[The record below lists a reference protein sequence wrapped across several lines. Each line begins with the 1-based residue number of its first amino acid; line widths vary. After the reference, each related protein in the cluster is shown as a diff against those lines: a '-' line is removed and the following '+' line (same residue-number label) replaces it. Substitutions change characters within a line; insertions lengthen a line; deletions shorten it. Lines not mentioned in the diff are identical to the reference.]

1 MSASRTLDRRASVA
15 QLLRH
20 RGESLLVSGL
30 GGPTSGAYGVGDN
43 PLTFYLWGAMGGAAM
58 VGLGIALAQPTRRV
72 IVLTGDGEMLMGMGS
87 LATIGVKKPA
97 NLAIVVIDNGL
108 YAETGLQ
115 EAHTARGVD
124 LAAVARAC
132 GVTAEVVE
140 TQAQLDAVEPRLYSA
155 PGPLLVNL
163 KVPSVASIL
172 ELPARDGP
180 YLRSRFRTALLG
192 PDCHL

>member
-1 MSASRTLDRRASVA
+1 
-15 QLLRH
+15 
-20 RGESLLVSGL
+20 
-30 GGPTSGAYGVGDN
+30 
-43 PLTFYLWGAMGGAAM
+43 
-58 VGLGIALAQPTRRV
+58 
-72 IVLTGDGEMLMGMGS
+72 MLMGMGS
-87 LATIGVKKPA
+87 LATVGVKKPA